1 MKFLSK
7 NDLVDEFKDTL
18 LGALAQYTFE
28 AWLRDKN
35 IQRYGRKEHL
45 ETAWTQFRTLY
56 TIAVGYE
63 RSFGSA
69 TAYMDERDALL
80 DASLRVFQNNP
91 TPEDWKVFDRFA
103 KWLCVGTTLTPK
115 IILKRVH
122 ISQYEYGLKMLGCWS
137 DEYKYV
143 SGTNREQDM
152 LDSLQP
158 TA

>member
-35 IQRYGRKEHL
+35 IQRYGSKEHL

-80 DASLRVFQNNP
+80 DASLKVFQERTSA
-91 TPEDWKVFDRFA
+91 TPEDWEVFDRFA

-122 ISQYEYGLKMLGCWS
+122 ISQYEYALKMLGCWS
-137 DEYKYV
+137 DEYKYSSAV
-143 SGTNREQDM
+143 NIEQER
-152 LDSLQP
+152 LN
-158 TA
+158 AV